1 MRALLLLACATL
13 LLPGC
18 LGDIDLGGGLGR
30 DMDCSVDTDTIAAQ
44 RADMLV
50 PPETPSQVPGQN
62 PSVQVTARE
71 GQTVTAQATFQVGA
85 GQLQVVY
92 DGPPGTV
99 TTQAAG
105 VTWSSVAMDVP
116 AGNVTLG
123 LAGDPFAFGV
133 QYTLTLTASGCTPID
148 AA

>member
-1 MRALLLLACATL
+1 MRVLLLLACAIV

-18 LGDIDLGGGLGR
+18 LGEIDLGDGLGR

-50 PPETPSQVPGQN
+50 PPETPSQVPDQN
-62 PSVQVTARE
+62 PSVQVTARK
-71 GQTVTAQATFQVGA
+71 GQTVTAQAFFQVAA
-85 GQLQVVY
+85 GELQVVY
-92 DGPPGTV
+92 DGPPGKI

-105 VTWSSVAMDVP
+105 ITWSSVAMDVP

-133 QYTLTLTASGCTPID
+133 QYTLSLTATGCTPIEQG
-148 AA
+148 